1 MDKSGILD
9 KEKIKALMR
18 DIQCVTVVAMSNQK
32 GEAMEEARKE
42 MTMMMGPQM
51 AAMMSGAVS
60 QMMDFELQ
68 MVKQISM
75 QDVPDEESIDLIKE
89 LDADKDG
96 KVSKADFLRNA
107 KKTLF
112 DPNPP
117 EEIMEAM
124 EAMEAAVNAGMPV
137 ALPIDGGMMML
148 EPMGGPMGGG
158 MPMLGGSAAPMIMDG
173 GMMGGPVFMDGSL
186 PSCVPSGAFMVDSGF
201 GHVVLD
207 QSGTIRAGSP
217 FIQPGQT
224 KQARVI
230 GTSTAAPRCIPNA
243 AASPARGVQRLQ
255 ASTAGQRVVSSSGA
269 GASASLRGASV
280 RRPASSMQASPA
292 SQPGRAAFQSIGT
305 QQARVVGGV
314 QAVPSNGYGVR
325 TVPSMGISPASVRTG
340 ISQPQVSRS
349 PMAGRVIY

>member
-1 MDKSGILD
+1 MMMEGMMMGGAPVMMGPGGGAIVAAPQFRGPQQISLDDLPFSSIGHKAMWQGIFDMVQREVDAFMKTQKTNPAAKHKTPRIPMPNIPDKQIEMIFDSYDMDKSGILD

-68 MVKQISM
+68 MVKHISM
-75 QDVPDEESIDLIKE
+75 QDISEEECTQLIKD

-96 KVSKADFLRNA
+96 IISKADFLRTA
-107 KKTLF
+107 KKALF

-117 EEIMEAM
+117 EEIMQAM
-124 EAMEAAVNAGMPV
+124 EAMEAAVNSGMPV
-137 ALPIDGGMMML
+137 ALPIDGGMMVL

-158 MPMLGGSAAPMIMDG
+158 MPRLGGSAAPMIMDG

-255 ASTAGQRVVSSSGA
+255 AST
-269 GASASLRGASV
+269 
-280 RRPASSMQASPA
+280 
-292 SQPGRAAFQSIGT
+292 
-305 QQARVVGGV
+305 
-314 QAVPSNGYGVR
+314 
-325 TVPSMGISPASVRTG
+325 
-340 ISQPQVSRS
+340 
-349 PMAGRVIY
+349 